1 MPTHE
6 TRGIRIGRPRPGRTR
21 LLGAAVLLLAAVW
34 ATGTPAV
41 AAEAPWFDGRAAD
54 RVTVEGTRFADGHGR
69 EVVLRGFN
77 VSGETKLEENGG
89 LPFAGTADARA
100 SAAAMRNLTG
110 ADAVRTPAVAAEAPW
125 FDGRAADQVTVEGT
139 RFADGHGREVVLRG
153 FNVSGETKLEE
164 NGGLPFAGTADARA
178 SAAAM
183 RNLTGADAV
192 RFLLSWAH
200 AEPRPGQVDTAYL
213 ERATAQLKAFLDAGI
228 RVFPDFHQ
236 DLYSRHLFDEDSWY
250 SGDGAPEWVVD
261 AGGYPKESCG
271 ICFHWGQNITQNQAV
286 RSATRDFWSNR
297 ALTTEA
303 GTVRVQDAFLATAE
317 KTMSYLAQHLTEDE
331 FARVVGF
338 DPLNEP
344 YAGVYDDGHNS
355 RTWEKS
361 VLWPFYEK
369 FRARMD
375 AAGWQDKP
383 AFVEP
388 NMFWNSNLGF
398 QRQEGGFLDAGQP
411 GPDYVFNAHY
421 YDQKA
426 ISGIFMPG
434 KAADGQYAADFGAL
448 RDRATALNL
457 PAVLSEF
464 GHPLSGF
471 TSDKAPT
478 VVKGMYQALDSRLSG
493 ATWWTRPAASGAVLS
508 STQWQW
514 DLYSGRHHEA
524 MNGDTGN
531 ILTEGDAWNGEDLSA
546 VRLDDSGDAALRQDA
561 RLLDRL
567 YPRAV
572 AGRTLAFTFEDRSR
586 DGSTTLS
593 WNRLPGSLPNVAELT
608 GSGRYGMLV
617 WRSGGGTDAP
627 TELRLPRDFDPART
641 TVVSDLGAV
650 TGPPAYTA
658 RGHTADHPIATAADL
673 GATGARRLL
682 LSAPA
687 GEGAG
692 TLHYA
697 LIADGTTAPSA
708 ELRAAARSEL
718 ARWAADAG
726 F

>member
-1 MPTHE
+1 
-6 TRGIRIGRPRPGRTR
+6 
-21 LLGAAVLLLAAVW
+21 
-34 ATGTPAV
+34 
-41 AAEAPWFDGRAAD
+41 
-54 RVTVEGTRFADGHGR
+54 
-69 EVVLRGFN
+69 
-77 VSGETKLEENGG
+77 
-89 LPFAGTADARA
+89 
-100 SAAAMRNLTG
+100 
-110 ADAVRTPAVAAEAPW
+110 
-125 FDGRAADQVTVEGT
+125 
-139 RFADGHGREVVLRG
+139 EVVLRG

-411 GPDYVFNAHY
+411 GPDYVFNTHY

-593 WNRLPGSLPNVAELT
+593 WNRVPGSLPNVAELT

-658 RGHTADHPIATAADL
+658 HGHTADHPIATAADP

-708 ELRAAARSEL
+708 ELRAAARSQL